1 MASRQGNPG
10 CLPTARNADRRNA
23 VLQNKRRQQKATAA
37 KPWNTL
43 WMGCG
48 EVMTAVTATV
58 EREVASAAPSR
69 PRSMSV
75 DGGLPGSADQAVRA
89 IRLD

>member
-1 MASRQGNPG
+1 MASRQDDPG
-10 CLPTARNADRRNA
+10 YLPTVRNADRRNA
-23 VLQNKRRQQKATAA
+23 VLQNKRQQQKATVA

-43 WMGCG
+43 WIGCG

-58 EREVASAAPSR
+58 KREVASAAPSR
-69 PRSMSV
+69 PRSMTM